1 MKKTSKTMSALCAAL
16 IAGSMTTFA
25 VAQTTHDPA
34 TEPMTH
40 ADNKAAKEQAKAN
53 KKADVAQAKAD
64 KKKTESQSEANE
76 AAADAN
82 LKNAKKSQ

>member
-1 MKKTSKTMSALCAAL
+1 MTTHKLAAAL
-16 IAGSMTTFA
+16 LAGLLATAATASF
-25 VAQTTHDPA
+25 AQTTTDA
-34 TEPMTH
+34 PMTH
-40 ADNKAAKEQAKAN
+40 ADKKAAKKQAE
-53 KKADVAQAKAD
+53 ADKDAAVAQAKAD